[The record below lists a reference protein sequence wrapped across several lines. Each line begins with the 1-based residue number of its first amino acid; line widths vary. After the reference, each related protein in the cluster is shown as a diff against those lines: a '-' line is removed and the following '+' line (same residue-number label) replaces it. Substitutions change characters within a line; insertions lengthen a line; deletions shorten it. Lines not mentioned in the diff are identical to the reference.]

1 MSFQTLDFSIEN
13 NLARI
18 TLNRPDKLNSFNN
31 TMHMEMRDALKAIKR
46 DKSVRCLLLS
56 GNGRGFCA
64 GQDLSERKFSRNE
77 KPDLGATLDEYYNPM
92 LRTLRNFPFPVVCAV
107 NGIAAGAGANIALS
121 CDIILAAKSASFIQA
136 FCKIGLVPDCGGTW
150 TLTQQLGR
158 GRAMALAMLGEKI
171 SAEQAQNYGM
181 IYRCVDDQDLNAE
194 ALEVASQLAA
204 GPTRGLGLIKRAINA
219 ATENSFDQQ
228 LDLERD
234 LQRIAG
240 RSNDYR
246 EGVAA
251 FLEKRK
257 PEFKGQ

>member
-1 MSFQTLDFSIEN
+1 MSFETLEFSIEN
-13 NLARI
+13 SLARI

-31 TMHMEMRDALKAIKR
+31 AMHLEMREALKSIKK
-46 DKSVRCLLLS
+46 DTSVRCLLLS

-64 GQDLSERKFSRNE
+64 GQDLSERQFAEGE
-77 KPDLGATLDEYYNPM
+77 KPDLGATLDKYYNPM
-92 LRTLRNFPFPVVCAV
+92 LRTLKNFPFPVVCAV

-121 CDIILAAKSASFIQA
+121 CDIILAAKSAYFIQA

-158 GRAMALAMLGEKI
+158 GRAMALAMLGDKI
-171 SAEQAQNYGM
+171 SAEQAENYGM
-181 IYRCVDDQDLNAE
+181 IYRCIDDENLNAE
-194 ALEVASQLAA
+194 ALEIASTLAS
-204 GPTRGLGLIKRAINA
+204 GPTRGLSLIKRAVNA

-240 RSNDYR
+240 RSDDYR

-251 FLEKRK
+251 FMEKRK
-257 PEFKGQ
+257 PEFKGL